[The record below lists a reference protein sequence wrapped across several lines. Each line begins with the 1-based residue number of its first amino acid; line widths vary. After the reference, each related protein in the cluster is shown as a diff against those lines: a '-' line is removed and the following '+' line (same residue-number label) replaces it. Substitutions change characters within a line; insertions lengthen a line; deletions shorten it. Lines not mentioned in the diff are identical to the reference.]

1 MAKKIEESQLPE
13 LFSVK
18 LKKVKSNGDFIV
30 EEIDLECKAN
40 SVNEAIRGMNEL
52 LKLANKN

>member
-1 MAKKIEESQLPE
+1 MAKEESQLPE

-52 LKLANKN
+52 LKLAKKN